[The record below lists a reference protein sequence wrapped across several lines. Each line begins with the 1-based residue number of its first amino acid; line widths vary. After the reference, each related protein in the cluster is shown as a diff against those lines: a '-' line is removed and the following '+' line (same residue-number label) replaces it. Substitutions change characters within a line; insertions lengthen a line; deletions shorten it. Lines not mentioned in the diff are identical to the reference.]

1 MSGAF
6 AKLGALVLA
15 AMLLVGMQ
23 RYTPGYAEITG
34 PIPLNGSLSE
44 TLTGR
49 GFTVRADKV
58 LLAEKLRFK
67 AYGREVERDTGGV
80 FALVI
85 ARLEAQPAS
94 INVGSAIWRS
104 AQGARFVAS
113 PRFQGAPRLLGT
125 DRLEPGL
132 PQRGIFIFELPREA
146 VEGATLLVAASRW
159 PRLDTQAE
167 ITLPAKPDAP
177 TPVIDLGELAYE

>member
-1 MSGAF
+1 MNGVF

-34 PIPLNGSLSE
+34 PIPLKGALGE
-44 TLTGR
+44 TLAGR

-85 ARLEAQPAS
+85 ARLEAQPVS
-94 INVGSAIWRS
+94 VNVGSAIWRS
-104 AQGARFVAS
+104 EQRARFVAS
-113 PRFQGAPRLLGT
+113 PRMQGAPRLLGT

-132 PQRGIFIFELPREA
+132 PQRGIFIFEVPREA
-146 VEGATLLVAASRW
+146 VAGATLLVAASRW

-167 ITLPAKPDAP
+167 ITLPVALGTPAP
-177 TPVIDLGELAYE
+177 LIDLGELAYE

>member
-1 MSGAF
+1 MSGVL
-6 AKLGALVLA
+6 AKLGALMLA

-34 PIPLNGSLSE
+34 PIPLKGDLGE

-67 AYGREVERDTGGV
+67 AYGREVERDTAGV

-94 INVGSAIWRS
+94 INVSSAIWRS
-104 AQGARFVAS
+104 AQRARFVAS

-132 PQRGIFIFELPREA
+132 PQRGIFVFEVPREA
-146 VEGATLLVAASRW
+146 VAGATLLVAASRW

-167 ITLPAKPDAP
+167 IALPATLGTPAP
-177 TPVIDLGELAYE
+177 LIDLGELAYE

>member
-6 AKLGALVLA
+6 AKLGALAVA
-15 AMLLVGMQ
+15 AMLLAGMQ

-34 PIPLNGSLSE
+34 PIPLRGDLGE
-44 TLTGR
+44 TLAGR

-58 LLAEKLRFK
+58 LLAQKLRFK

-85 ARLEAQPAS
+85 ARLEAQPSS

-132 PQRGIFIFELPREA
+132 PRRGIFIFELPREA
-146 VEGATLLVAASRW
+146 VAGATLLVAASRW

-167 ITLPAKPDAP
+167 IALPATLGAAAP
-177 TPVIDLGELAYE
+177 LIDLSELAYE